1 MSAFEDLVLC
11 GPGFDRVLADSKDMV
26 TPADCEQ
33 VRIIQGSRKEVSR
46 QQERFFASLPP
57 IFLEGLPPHREGKH
71 LRLPYPDRLLG
82 SGLSPDKAFAQP
94 STPGITKASSSL
106 KALSVLGRAWTGLW
120 RLRKGRP

>member
-1 MSAFEDLVLC
+1 VSAFEDLVLC

-57 IFLEGLPPHREGKH
+57 IFLEGLPPIGKESTSACPTQIDFSGVGSVQTRRSPSP
-71 LRLPYPDRLLG
+71 LRLESPRLVV
-82 SGLSPDKAFAQP
+82 P
-94 STPGITKASSSL
+94 SKL
-106 KALSVLGRAWTGLW
+106 
-120 RLRKGRP
+120 